1 MDKIEFNKPDSEV
14 LKEFRKAHQYTQQEL
29 AKILDFPQQAIAM
42 VETGKRNAPDSLK
55 LKIIRYFK
63 VDFDE
68 LKNTSSYQIEIT
80 DKVIEACRGESSN
93 SVKIPFYHV
102 FAAAGSGETSPDYPE
117 SDVMYFDKRWL
128 ENVIGVK
135 PENVSIIQAKG
146 DSMNGGSSPIKDGDL
161 LMVDT
166 SDIEPVNNQKFVVR
180 LSNQDLVVKR
190 ISKDW
195 QGNIILCSDNPQ
207 FDNIIPTDTDTFSVI
222 GRVVWNGS
230 KDSV

>member
-1 MDKIEFNKPDSEV
+1 MENINIEKSDAET
-14 LKEFRKAHQYTQQEL
+14 LKEFRNKYNYTQQEL
-29 AKILDFPQQAIAM
+29 ADKLEFSQ
-42 VETGKRNAPDSLK
+42 ETITMIERGKRKAPDSLK
-55 LKIIRYFK
+55 LKIIRHFK
-63 VDFDE
+63 VDFDD
-68 LKNTSSYQIEIT
+68 LKMNNLYMQYINQVTNAAS
-80 DKVIEACRGESSN
+80 GESSN

-117 SDVMYFDKRWL
+117 ADVMYFDKRWL

-207 FDNIIPTDTDTFSVI
+207 FENIIPTDTDTFSVI
-222 GRVVWNGS
+222 GRVIWNGS